1 MSDRYEQWAAKINR
15 LHGSLAALEPLAA
28 RVDMA
33 PPDGQEWFELLERKL
48 LPQFE
53 LPPLLVVAVVGG
65 TNIGKSLLFNQLTGE
80 CASAVSPL
88 AAGTKHPVCLVPA
101 ESADPV
107 LLQRLLEGFEIAPW
121 RSPDDA
127 LRDAS
132 ANRLFWRVGDR
143 VPSRLLL
150 LDTPDIDS
158 DVEVNWERARMIRR
172 VADVLVAVLT
182 QQKYNDAAVKQFF
195 REAVAADKPI
205 VVIFNQCD
213 LEADRPYWPEW
224 LATFCGETGARPE
237 LVYVAPFDRAA
248 AAELRLPVHGVGTSG
263 RDEPSGPR
271 CLRDDLA
278 SLHFDAI
285 KIRTFRGAL
294 VRVLDGE
301 HGAPAYLAA
310 IRAAAEEFET
320 AAGALSTGE
329 MARVQWPTLPASI
342 LVDEIRAWWDSQRV
356 PWSHHVHGFY
366 RGLGRVV
373 TWPFRTAYDAM
384 AQGKTDPAESLRR
397 QERDAVVRAVEAML
411 DNLDR
416 LARLGTDAIKPHLR
430 ELLGGHAREDI
441 LARVLAAHDRLPP
454 IDDGYR
460 EYLHGE
466 LDAWKQANPG
476 AIRFLRSLDHALAIA
491 RPAITISLA
500 VSGWIVAGELVSQ
513 TAVELAGQTAGG
525 LATEA
530 AIAGGITGGGEAIVT
545 TTSEGVRHAAGRL
558 FVRLQS
564 RYAKD
569 RAAWL
574 AGWLDTELLG
584 GLLSKLR
591 AGAEV
596 PRSDAFR
603 AVEESLTTIRED
615 GAF

>member
-1 MSDRYEQWAAKINR
+1 
-15 LHGSLAALEPLAA
+15 
-28 RVDMA
+28 
-33 PPDGQEWFELLERKL
+33 
-48 LPQFE
+48 
-53 LPPLLVVAVVGG
+53 
-65 TNIGKSLLFNQLTGE
+65 
-80 CASAVSPL
+80 
-88 AAGTKHPVCLVPA
+88 
-101 ESADPV
+101 
-107 LLQRLLEGFEIAPW
+107 
-121 RSPDDA
+121 
-127 LRDAS
+127 
-132 ANRLFWRVGDR
+132 
-143 VPSRLLL
+143 
-150 LDTPDIDS
+150 
-158 DVEVNWERARMIRR
+158 
-172 VADVLVAVLT
+172 
-182 QQKYNDAAVKQFF
+182 
-195 REAVAADKPI
+195 
-205 VVIFNQCD
+205 
-213 LEADRPYWPEW
+213 
-224 LATFCGETGARPE
+224 
-237 LVYVAPFDRAA
+237 
-248 AAELRLPVHGVGTSG
+248 SG
-263 RDEPSGPR
+263 RDEPSSPR

-310 IRAAAEEFET
+310 LRAAADEFEA

-356 PWSHHVHGFY
+356 PWSHHIHGFY
-366 RGLGRVV
+366 RSLGRVV
-373 TWPFRTAYDAM
+373 TWPFRTAYGAM
-384 AQGKTDPAESLRR
+384 TPGNLDPVESLRR

-430 ELLGGHAREDI
+430 ELLGGHAREDL

-460 EYLHGE
+460 DYLSGE
-466 LDAWKQANPG
+466 LDAWKRANPG

-513 TAVELAGQTAGG
+513 TAIELAGQTAGG

-558 FVRLQS
+558 FARLQS
-564 RYAKD
+564 RYAQN

-584 GLLSKLR
+584 GLLGKLR

-596 PRSDAFR
+596 PRSNEFR
-603 AVEESLTTIRED
+603 AVEESLNAIEED
-615 GAF
+615 GEL